1 MFLVKKISVVIVV
14 LICFLACSQESFI
27 KLQKKAQEQENDGS
41 KRPSYVDS
49 DYEVFSETIFLQNM
63 VYQPIEERN
72 AFFQLTKDG
81 DDSFNPETSV
91 ILLNEPSDN
100 NEKNPPLYQND
111 PNNNANNEKN
121 PPLYQNDPN
130 NNANNEKNPPLYQND
145 PNNNANNEKSPF
157 LYKPKRKAKNP
168 KLIEYSQ
175 QDFYP
180 LKNGDIMMSKEGDQW
195 LIEIKSKALKRFL
208 KDQNDKDRQIQ
219 TFTFNDTKT
228 QIAQFK
234 GKISS
239 YVYTTNDSDLSLRP
253 FYESFLLE
261 KKSDDLYMV
270 DKALDAIEVSKCQ
283 MVLKKHSTDKLDSQ
297 HKAISIDLDFKKERF
312 KSDTELFLECQS

>member
-1 MFLVKKISVVIVV
+1 MFLVKKIGVVVVV
-14 LICFLACSQESFI
+14 LIGFLACSQERFI
-27 KLQKKAQEQENDGS
+27 QLQKKAQEQENDGS

-63 VYQPIEERN
+63 VHQPMKERN
-72 AFFQLTKDG
+72 AFAQLTKDG

-100 NEKNPPLYQND
+100 DTKNPPLNQNES
-111 PNNNANNEKN
+111 NNNTASNDTKN
-121 PPLYQNDPN
+121 
-130 NNANNEKNPPLYQND
+130 
-145 PNNNANNEKSPF
+145 PF
-157 LYKPKRKAKNP
+157 LYKPKRKTKDP

-175 QDFYP
+175 QNFYP
-180 LKNGDIMMSKEGDQW
+180 LKDGDIMMSKEGDQW

-239 YVYTTNDSDLSLRP
+239 YVYTTNNSNLSLRP

-261 KKSDDLYMV
+261 KKSDDFYMIGAIG
-270 DKALDAIEVSKCQ
+270 DKALDAIEIHKCQ

>member
-1 MFLVKKISVVIVV
+1 MFLVKKIGVVIMI

-27 KLQKKAQEQENDGS
+27 KMQKKAQEQENDGS

-63 VYQPIEERN
+63 VYQPTEERN
-72 AFFQLTKDG
+72 AFFQLTKDE
-81 DDSFNPETSV
+81 DNSFNPENSV

-100 NEKNPPLYQND
+100 SETLYPNESHNNT
-111 PNNNANNEKN
+111 NNANNDTKN
-121 PPLYQNDPN
+121 
-130 NNANNEKNPPLYQND
+130 
-145 PNNNANNEKSPF
+145 PF
-157 LYKPKRKAKNP
+157 LYKPKRKTKNP

-180 LKNGDIMMSKEGDQW
+180 LKNGDIIMSKEGDQW
-195 LIEIKSKALKRFL
+195 LIEIQSKALKRFL

-261 KKSDDLYMV
+261 KKSDNVYTIEN
-270 DKALDAIEVSKCQ
+270 KALDAIEISKCQ

>member
-1 MFLVKKISVVIVV
+1 MFLVKKIGVVIMI
-14 LICFLACSQESFI
+14 LIGFLACSQERFI
-27 KLQKKAQEQENDGS
+27 QLQKKAQEQENDGS

-49 DYEVFSETIFLQNM
+49 DYEVFSETIFLKNM

-72 AFFQLTKDG
+72 VFFQLTKDE

-100 NEKNPPLYQND
+100 DTKNPPLYQND
-111 PNNNANNEKN
+111 PHNNTANNDTKN
-121 PPLYQNDPN
+121 
-130 NNANNEKNPPLYQND
+130 
-145 PNNNANNEKSPF
+145 PF
-157 LYKPKRKAKNP
+157 LYKPKRKTKNP

-180 LKNGDIMMSKEGDQW
+180 LKDGDIVMSKEGDQW
-195 LIEIKSKALKRFL
+195 LVEIKSKALKRFL

-261 KKSDDLYMV
+261 KKSDDFYTIGAIG
-270 DKALDAIEVSKCQ
+270 DKALDAIEISKCQ

>member
-1 MFLVKKISVVIVV
+1 MFLVKKIGVVVVV
-14 LICFLACSQESFI
+14 LMCFLACSQERFI
-27 KLQKKAQEQENDGS
+27 QLQKKAQEQENDGS

-63 VYQPIEERN
+63 VYQPIEEKDS
-72 AFFQLTKDG
+72 FSQLTKDE
-81 DDSFNPETSV
+81 DNSFNPETSV
-91 ILLNEPSDN
+91 VLLNEPSGNDT
-100 NEKNPPLYQND
+100 KNPLLYQNES
-111 PNNNANNEKN
+111 NTNAANNDTKN
-121 PPLYQNDPN
+121 
-130 NNANNEKNPPLYQND
+130 
-145 PNNNANNEKSPF
+145 PF
-157 LYKPKRKAKNP
+157 LYKLKRKTKDP

-175 QDFYP
+175 QNFYP
-180 LKNGDIMMSKEGDQW
+180 LKDGDIMISKERDQW

-208 KDQNDKDRQIQ
+208 KDQKDKDRQIQ

-239 YVYTTNDSDLSLRP
+239 YVYTTNNSDLSLRP

-261 KKSDDLYMV
+261 RKSDDFYTIG
-270 DKALDAIEVSKCQ
+270 DKALDAIEISKCQ

-312 KSDTELFLECQS
+312 KSDIELFLECQN

>member
-1 MFLVKKISVVIVV
+1 MFLVKKIGVVVVV
-14 LICFLACSQESFI
+14 LIGFLACSQERFI
-27 KLQKKAQEQENDGS
+27 QLQKKAQEQENDGS

-49 DYEVFSETIFLQNM
+49 DHEVFSETIFLQNM
-63 VYQPIEERN
+63 VHQPIKERDTF
-72 AFFQLTKDG
+72 AQLTKDE

-100 NEKNPPLYQND
+100 DTKNPPLNQNES
-111 PNNNANNEKN
+111 NNSTAHNDIKN
-121 PPLYQNDPN
+121 
-130 NNANNEKNPPLYQND
+130 
-145 PNNNANNEKSPF
+145 PF
-157 LYKPKRKAKNP
+157 LYKPKRKTKNP

-175 QDFYP
+175 QNFYP
-180 LKNGDIMMSKEGDQW
+180 LKNGDIIMSKEGDQW

-239 YVYTTNDSDLSLRP
+239 YVYTTNNSNLSLRP

-261 KKSDDLYMV
+261 KKSDDLYTIG
-270 DKALDAIEVSKCQ
+270 DKALDAIEIQKCQ

-312 KSDTELFLECQS
+312 KSDTELFLECLKES

>member
-1 MFLVKKISVVIVV
+1 MFLVKKIGVVIVV
-14 LICFLACSQESFI
+14 LVCFLACSQERFI
-27 KLQKKAQEQENDGS
+27 QLQKKAQEQENDGS
-41 KRPSYVDS
+41 QRPSYVDS

-63 VYQPIEERN
+63 VHQPIKERD
-72 AFFQLTKDG
+72 AFAQLTKDE
-81 DDSFNPETSV
+81 DNSFNPETSV

-100 NEKNPPLYQND
+100 DTKNPPLYQNES
-111 PNNNANNEKN
+111 NTNTANNDTKN
-121 PPLYQNDPN
+121 
-130 NNANNEKNPPLYQND
+130 
-145 PNNNANNEKSPF
+145 PF
-157 LYKPKRKAKNP
+157 LYKPKRKTKNP

-175 QDFYP
+175 QNFYP
-180 LKNGDIMMSKEGDQW
+180 LKDGDIVMSKEGDQW

-239 YVYTTNDSDLSLRP
+239 YIYTTNDSDLSLRP

-261 KKSDDLYMV
+261 KKSDDFYTIGAIG
-270 DKALDAIEVSKCQ
+270 DKALDAIEISKCQ

>member
-1 MFLVKKISVVIVV
+1 MFLVKKISVVIMI
-14 LICFLACSQESFI
+14 LIGFLACSQESFI

-41 KRPSYVDS
+41 QRPSYVDS

-63 VYQPIEERN
+63 VYQPTEERDSF
-72 AFFQLTKDG
+72 AQLTKDEN
-81 DDSFNPETSV
+81 DSFNPETSV
-91 ILLNEPSDN
+91 ILLNEPSGNDT
-100 NEKNPPLYQND
+100 KNPPLYQNES
-111 PNNNANNEKN
+111 NTNTANNDTKN
-121 PPLYQNDPN
+121 
-130 NNANNEKNPPLYQND
+130 
-145 PNNNANNEKSPF
+145 PF
-157 LYKPKRKAKNP
+157 LYKPKRKTKNP

-175 QDFYP
+175 QNFYP
-180 LKNGDIMMSKEGDQW
+180 LKDGDIVMSKEGDQW

-261 KKSDDLYMV
+261 KKSDDFYTIGAIG
-270 DKALDAIEVSKCQ
+270 DKALDAIEISKCQ

-312 KSDTELFLECQS
+312 KSDTELFLECLKES

>member
-1 MFLVKKISVVIVV
+1 MFLVKKIGVVIMI

-63 VYQPIEERN
+63 VYQPMEERN
-72 AFFQLTKDG
+72 ALAQLTKDE
-81 DDSFNPETSV
+81 DNSFNPETSV

-111 PNNNANNEKN
+111 PNNNANNEK
-121 PPLYQNDPN
+121 
-130 NNANNEKNPPLYQND
+130 
-145 PNNNANNEKSPF
+145 SPF
-157 LYKPKRKAKNP
+157 LYKKRKAKNP

-175 QDFYP
+175 QNFYP
-180 LKNGDIMMSKEGDQW
+180 LKNGDIIMSKEGDQW
-195 LIEIKSKALKRFL
+195 LVEIKSKALKRFL
-208 KDQNDKDRQIQ
+208 KNQNDKDRQIQ

-228 QIAQFK
+228 QIVQFK

-261 KKSDDLYMV
+261 KKSDNVYTIEN
-270 DKALDAIEVSKCQ
+270 KALDTIEISKCQ

-312 KSDTELFLECQS
+312 KSDTELFLECLKES

>member
-1 MFLVKKISVVIVV
+1 MV
-14 LICFLACSQESFI
+14 LIGFLACSQERFI
-27 KLQKKAQEQENDGS
+27 QLQKKAQEQENDGS

-63 VYQPIEERN
+63 VHQPIEKRD
-72 AFFQLTKDG
+72 AFAQLTKDG
-81 DDSFNPETSV
+81 DDSFTPETSV
-91 ILLNEPSDN
+91 VLLDEPSDN
-100 NEKNPPLYQND
+100 DTKNPPLNQNKS
-111 PNNNANNEKN
+111 NNNTANNDTKN
-121 PPLYQNDPN
+121 
-130 NNANNEKNPPLYQND
+130 
-145 PNNNANNEKSPF
+145 PF
-157 LYKPKRKAKNP
+157 LYKPKRKTKDP

-175 QDFYP
+175 QNFYP
-180 LKNGDIMMSKEGDQW
+180 LKDGDIMMSKEGDQW
-195 LIEIKSKALKRFL
+195 LIKIKSKALKRFL

-239 YVYTTNDSDLSLRP
+239 YVYTTNNSDLSLRP

-261 KKSDDLYMV
+261 KKSDDLYTIG
-270 DKALDAIEVSKCQ
+270 DKALDAIEIQKCQ

>member
-1 MFLVKKISVVIVV
+1 MFLVKKIGVVIMI
-14 LICFLACSQESFI
+14 LICFLACSQERFI

-72 AFFQLTKDG
+72 AFFQLTNDEDNDPK
-81 DDSFNPETSV
+81 ETPL

-100 NEKNPPLYQND
+100 NEKNPPLYPND
-111 PNNNANNEKN
+111 PHNDTNNANNDTKN
-121 PPLYQNDPN
+121 
-130 NNANNEKNPPLYQND
+130 
-145 PNNNANNEKSPF
+145 PF
-157 LYKPKRKAKNP
+157 LYKKRKAKNP

-180 LKNGDIMMSKEGDQW
+180 LKNGDIIMSKEGDQW

-261 KKSDDLYMV
+261 KKSDNLYTIG

>member
-1 MFLVKKISVVIVV
+1 M
-14 LICFLACSQESFI
+14 
-27 KLQKKAQEQENDGS
+27 QKKAQEQENDGS

-72 AFFQLTKDG
+72 AFFQLTKDE
-81 DDSFNPETSV
+81 DNSFNPETSV

-100 NEKNPPLYQND
+100 NEKNSPLYQND
-111 PNNNANNEKN
+111 PNNS
-121 PPLYQNDPN
+121 
-130 NNANNEKNPPLYQND
+130 
-145 PNNNANNEKSPF
+145 ANNEKSPF
-157 LYKPKRKAKNP
+157 LYKPKRKTKNP

-175 QDFYP
+175 QNFYP
-180 LKNGDIMMSKEGDQW
+180 LKDGDIMMSKEGDQW

-261 KKSDDLYMV
+261 KKSDDLYTIG
-270 DKALDAIEVSKCQ
+270 DKALDAIEISKCQ

-312 KSDTELFLECQS
+312 KSDTELFLECLKES

>member
-1 MFLVKKISVVIVV
+1 MFLVKKIGVVVVV
-14 LICFLACSQESFI
+14 LMCFLACSQERFI
-27 KLQKKAQEQENDGS
+27 QLQKKAQEQENDGS

-63 VYQPIEERN
+63 VYQPAEERN
-72 AFFQLTKDG
+72 AFAQLTKDE
-81 DDSFNPETSV
+81 DNSFNPETSV
-91 ILLNEPSDN
+91 VLLNEPSGNDT
-100 NEKNPPLYQND
+100 KNPPLYQNES
-111 PNNNANNEKN
+111 NTNAANNDTKN
-121 PPLYQNDPN
+121 
-130 NNANNEKNPPLYQND
+130 
-145 PNNNANNEKSPF
+145 PF
-157 LYKPKRKAKNP
+157 LYKPKRKTKDP

-175 QDFYP
+175 QNFYP
-180 LKNGDIMMSKEGDQW
+180 LKDGDIMMSKEGDQW

-239 YVYTTNDSDLSLRP
+239 YVYTTNNSGLSLRP
-253 FYESFLLE
+253 FYESFPLE
-261 KKSDDLYMV
+261 KKSGDFYTIGAIG
-270 DKALDAIEVSKCQ
+270 DKALDAIEISKCQ

-312 KSDTELFLECQS
+312 KSDIELFLECQN

>member
-1 MFLVKKISVVIVV
+1 MFLVKKIGVVILV
-14 LICFLACSQESFI
+14 LICFLACSQERFI

-63 VYQPIEERN
+63 VYQPMEERN
-72 AFFQLTKDG
+72 ALAQLTKDE
-81 DDSFNPETSV
+81 DDSFDPETSV

-100 NEKNPPLYQND
+100 DTKNPPLNQNES
-111 PNNNANNEKN
+111 NTNTANNDTKN
-121 PPLYQNDPN
+121 
-130 NNANNEKNPPLYQND
+130 
-145 PNNNANNEKSPF
+145 PF
-157 LYKPKRKAKNP
+157 LYKPKRKTKDP

-175 QDFYP
+175 QNFYP
-180 LKNGDIMMSKEGDQW
+180 LKDGDIVMSREGDQW

-208 KDQNDKDRQIQ
+208 KAQNDKDRQIQ

-239 YVYTTNDSDLSLRP
+239 YVYTTTNSDLSLRP

-261 KKSDDLYMV
+261 KKSDDFYTIGAIG
-270 DKALDAIEVSKCQ
+270 DKALDAIEISKCQ

>member
-1 MFLVKKISVVIVV
+1 MILV
-14 LICFLACSQESFI
+14 CFLACSQESFI

-72 AFFQLTKDG
+72 AFFQLTKDE
-81 DDSFNPETSV
+81 DNSFNPSFNPETSV

-100 NEKNPPLYQND
+100 NEKNPPLY
-111 PNNNANNEKN
+111 P
-121 PPLYQNDPN
+121 
-130 NNANNEKNPPLYQND
+130 ND

-157 LYKPKRKAKNP
+157 LYKPKRKTKNP

-180 LKNGDIMMSKEGDQW
+180 LKNGDIVMSKEGDQW

-261 KKSDDLYMV
+261 KKSDNVYTIEN
-270 DKALDAIEVSKCQ
+270 KALDTMEISKCQ

-297 HKAISIDLDFKKERF
+297 HKAISIDLDFKKEHF

>member
-1 MFLVKKISVVIVV
+1 MFLVKKIGVVIVV
-14 LICFLACSQESFI
+14 LMCFLACSQERFI
-27 KLQKKAQEQENDGS
+27 QLQKKAQEQENDGS

-49 DYEVFSETIFLQNM
+49 DYEVFSETIFLKNM
-63 VYQPIEERN
+63 VYQPTEERDSF
-72 AFFQLTKDG
+72 AQLTKDE
-81 DDSFNPETSV
+81 DNSFNPETSV
-91 ILLNEPSDN
+91 VLLNEPSGNDT
-100 NEKNPPLYQND
+100 KNPPLY
-111 PNNNANNEKN
+111 PSESNNNTANNDTKN
-121 PPLYQNDPN
+121 
-130 NNANNEKNPPLYQND
+130 
-145 PNNNANNEKSPF
+145 PF
-157 LYKPKRKAKNP
+157 LYKPKRKTKDP

-175 QDFYP
+175 QNFYP
-180 LKNGDIMMSKEGDQW
+180 LKDGDIMMSKEGDQW

-228 QIAQFK
+228 QITQFK

-239 YVYTTNDSDLSLRP
+239 YVYTTNNSDLSLRP
-253 FYESFLLE
+253 FHESFLLE
-261 KKSDDLYMV
+261 KKSDDLYTIG
-270 DKALDAIEVSKCQ
+270 DKALDAIEISKCQ

>member
-1 MFLVKKISVVIVV
+1 MFLVKKIGVVVVV
-14 LICFLACSQESFI
+14 LIGFLACSQERFI
-27 KLQKKAQEQENDGS
+27 QLQKKAQEQENDGS

-49 DYEVFSETIFLQNM
+49 DYEVFSETIFLKNM
-63 VYQPIEERN
+63 VYQPTEERDSF
-72 AFFQLTKDG
+72 AQLTKDEN
-81 DDSFNPETSV
+81 DSFNPETSV

-100 NEKNPPLYQND
+100 DTKNSPLYQNES
-111 PNNNANNEKN
+111 NTNTANNDTKN
-121 PPLYQNDPN
+121 
-130 NNANNEKNPPLYQND
+130 
-145 PNNNANNEKSPF
+145 PF
-157 LYKPKRKAKNP
+157 LYKPKRKTKDP

-175 QDFYP
+175 QNFYP
-180 LKNGDIMMSKEGDQW
+180 LKDGDIMMSKEGDQW
-195 LIEIKSKALKRFL
+195 LVEIKSKALKRFL

-261 KKSDDLYMV
+261 KKSDDFYTIGA
-270 DKALDAIEVSKCQ
+270 DKALDAIEISKCQ

>member
-1 MFLVKKISVVIVV
+1 M
-14 LICFLACSQESFI
+14 
-27 KLQKKAQEQENDGS
+27 QKKAQEQENDGS

-63 VYQPIEERN
+63 VHQPIKERD
-72 AFFQLTKDG
+72 AFAQLTKDR
-81 DDSFNPETSV
+81 DDSFNSETSV

-100 NEKNPPLYQND
+100 DTKNPPLSQNES
-111 PNNNANNEKN
+111 NNNTANNDTKN
-121 PPLYQNDPN
+121 
-130 NNANNEKNPPLYQND
+130 
-145 PNNNANNEKSPF
+145 PF
-157 LYKPKRKAKNP
+157 LYKPKRKTKDP

-175 QDFYP
+175 QNFYP
-180 LKNGDIMMSKEGDQW
+180 LKDGDIMMSKEGDQW

-208 KDQNDKDRQIQ
+208 KDQNDKNRQIQ
-219 TFTFNDTKT
+219 TFIFNDTKT

-239 YVYTTNDSDLSLRP
+239 YVYTTNNSNLSLRP
-253 FYESFLLE
+253 FHESFLLE
-261 KKSDDLYMV
+261 KKSDDFYTIEN
-270 DKALDAIEVSKCQ
+270 KTLDAIEIQKCQ

>member
-1 MFLVKKISVVIVV
+1 MFLVKKIGVVIMILV
-14 LICFLACSQESFI
+14 CFLACSQERFI

-72 AFFQLTKDG
+72 ALAQLTKDE
-81 DDSFNPETSV
+81 DNSFNPETSV

-100 NEKNPPLYQND
+100 NEKNPPLY
-111 PNNNANNEKN
+111 P
-121 PPLYQNDPN
+121 
-130 NNANNEKNPPLYQND
+130 ND

-157 LYKPKRKAKNP
+157 LYKPKRKTKNP

-175 QDFYP
+175 QNFYP
-180 LKNGDIMMSKEGDQW
+180 LKDGDIIMSKEGDQW

-208 KDQNDKDRQIQ
+208 KAQNDKDRQIQ

-253 FYESFLLE
+253 FYESSLLE
-261 KKSDDLYMV
+261 KKSDNVYTIEN
-270 DKALDAIEVSKCQ
+270 KALDTIEISKCQ

>member
-1 MFLVKKISVVIVV
+1 MV
-14 LICFLACSQESFI
+14 LICFLACSQERFI

-63 VYQPIEERN
+63 VYQPMEERDSF
-72 AFFQLTKDG
+72 AQLTKDEN
-81 DDSFNPETSV
+81 DSFNPETSV

-100 NEKNPPLYQND
+100 NEKNPPLNQNES
-111 PNNNANNEKN
+111 NTNTANNDTKN
-121 PPLYQNDPN
+121 
-130 NNANNEKNPPLYQND
+130 
-145 PNNNANNEKSPF
+145 PF

-175 QDFYP
+175 QNFYP

-195 LIEIKSKALKRFL
+195 LVEIKSKALKRFL

-239 YVYTTNDSDLSLRP
+239 YVYTTNDSDLSLRS

-261 KKSDDLYMV
+261 KKSDDFYTIGAIG
-270 DKALDAIEVSKCQ
+270 DKALDAIEISKCQ

>member
-1 MFLVKKISVVIVV
+1 MFLVKKIGVVVVV
-14 LICFLACSQESFI
+14 LIGFLACSQERFI
-27 KLQKKAQEQENDGS
+27 QLQKKAQEQENDGS

-63 VYQPIEERN
+63 VHQPIKERD
-72 AFFQLTKDG
+72 AFAQLTNNE

-100 NEKNPPLYQND
+100 NTKNPPLNQNES
-111 PNNNANNEKN
+111 NNNTASNDTKN
-121 PPLYQNDPN
+121 
-130 NNANNEKNPPLYQND
+130 
-145 PNNNANNEKSPF
+145 PF
-157 LYKPKRKAKNP
+157 LYKPKRKTKDP

-175 QDFYP
+175 QNFYP
-180 LKNGDIMMSKEGDQW
+180 LKDGDIMMSKEGDQW

-208 KDQNDKDRQIQ
+208 KDQNNKDRQIQ

-239 YVYTTNDSDLSLRP
+239 YVYTTNNSNLSLRP

-261 KKSDDLYMV
+261 KKSDDLYTIGAIG
-270 DKALDAIEVSKCQ
+270 DKALDAIEIHKCQ

>member
-1 MFLVKKISVVIVV
+1 MFLVKKISVVIMI
-14 LICFLACSQESFI
+14 LICFLACSQERFI

-49 DYEVFSETIFLQNM
+49 DYEVFSETIFLKNM
-63 VYQPIEERN
+63 VYQPTEERDSF
-72 AFFQLTKDG
+72 AQLTKDE

-100 NEKNPPLYQND
+100 DTKNPLLY
-111 PNNNANNEKN
+111 PNESHNNTANNDTKN
-121 PPLYQNDPN
+121 
-130 NNANNEKNPPLYQND
+130 
-145 PNNNANNEKSPF
+145 PF
-157 LYKPKRKAKNP
+157 LYKPKRKTKNP

-175 QDFYP
+175 QNFYP

-195 LIEIKSKALKRFL
+195 LVEIKSKALKRFL

-239 YVYTTNDSDLSLRP
+239 YVYTTNNSDLSLRP

-261 KKSDDLYMV
+261 KKSDNVYTIV
-270 DKALDAIEVSKCQ
+270 DKALDAIEISKCQ

>member
-1 MFLVKKISVVIVV
+1 MFLVKKIGVVIMI
-14 LICFLACSQESFI
+14 LICFLACSQERFI

-72 AFFQLTKDG
+72 AFFQLTKDE
-81 DDSFNPETSV
+81 DNSFNPETSV

-100 NEKNPPLYQND
+100 DTKNPPLYQND
-111 PNNNANNEKN
+111 PHNNTANNDTKN
-121 PPLYQNDPN
+121 
-130 NNANNEKNPPLYQND
+130 
-145 PNNNANNEKSPF
+145 PF
-157 LYKPKRKAKNP
+157 LYKPKRKTKNP

-175 QDFYP
+175 QNFYP

-195 LIEIKSKALKRFL
+195 LIEIQSKALKRFL

-261 KKSDDLYMV
+261 KKSDDLYTIG
-270 DKALDAIEVSKCQ
+270 DKALDAIEISKCQ

>member
-1 MFLVKKISVVIVV
+1 MFLVKKIGVVVVV
-14 LICFLACSQESFI
+14 LIGFLACSQERFI
-27 KLQKKAQEQENDGS
+27 QLQKKVQEQENDGS

-49 DYEVFSETIFLQNM
+49 DYEVFSETIFLKNM
-63 VYQPIEERN
+63 VYQPIKERD
-72 AFFQLTKDG
+72 AFIQPTKDG

-100 NEKNPPLYQND
+100 NTKNPPLNQNES
-111 PNNNANNEKN
+111 NNNTASNDTKN
-121 PPLYQNDPN
+121 
-130 NNANNEKNPPLYQND
+130 
-145 PNNNANNEKSPF
+145 PF
-157 LYKPKRKAKNP
+157 LYKPKRKTKDP

-175 QDFYP
+175 QNFYP
-180 LKNGDIMMSKEGDQW
+180 LKDGDIVMSKEGDQW
-195 LIEIKSKALKRFL
+195 LIKIKSKALKRFL

-239 YVYTTNDSDLSLRP
+239 YVYTTNNSNLSLRP

-261 KKSDDLYMV
+261 KKSDDFYTIGAIG
-270 DKALDAIEVSKCQ
+270 DKALDAIEIQKCQ

>member
-1 MFLVKKISVVIVV
+1 MI
-14 LICFLACSQESFI
+14 LICFLACSQERFI

-41 KRPSYVDS
+41 QRPSYVDS

-63 VYQPIEERN
+63 VYQPMEERN
-72 AFFQLTKDG
+72 ALAQLTKDE
-81 DDSFNPETSV
+81 DDSFDPETSV

-100 NEKNPPLYQND
+100 DTKNPPLYQNES
-111 PNNNANNEKN
+111 NTNTANNDTKN
-121 PPLYQNDPN
+121 
-130 NNANNEKNPPLYQND
+130 
-145 PNNNANNEKSPF
+145 PF
-157 LYKPKRKAKNP
+157 LYKPKRKTKNP

-175 QDFYP
+175 QNFYP
-180 LKNGDIMMSKEGDQW
+180 LKDGDIMMSKEGDQW

-239 YVYTTNDSDLSLRP
+239 YVYTTNNSDLSLRP

-261 KKSDDLYMV
+261 KKSDDFYTIGAIE
-270 DKALDAIEVSKCQ
+270 DKALDAIEIQKCQ

>member
-1 MFLVKKISVVIVV
+1 MI
-14 LICFLACSQESFI
+14 LICFLACSQERFI
-27 KLQKKAQEQENDGS
+27 QLQKKAQEQENDGS

-72 AFFQLTKDG
+72 AFFQLTKDE
-81 DDSFNPETSV
+81 DNSFNPETSV

-100 NEKNPPLYQND
+100 SEKNPPLYQNGSH
-111 PNNNANNEKN
+111 NNTNNANNDTKN
-121 PPLYQNDPN
+121 
-130 NNANNEKNPPLYQND
+130 
-145 PNNNANNEKSPF
+145 PF
-157 LYKPKRKAKNP
+157 LYKPKRKTKNP

-180 LKNGDIMMSKEGDQW
+180 LKNGDIIMSKEGDQW

-239 YVYTTNDSDLSLRP
+239 YVYTTNNSDLSLRP

-261 KKSDDLYMV
+261 KKSDDLYTIGAIG
-270 DKALDAIEVSKCQ
+270 DKALDTIEISKCQ

>member
-1 MFLVKKISVVIVV
+1 MFLVKKIGVVIVV
-14 LICFLACSQESFI
+14 LIGFLACSQERFI
-27 KLQKKAQEQENDGS
+27 QLQKKAQEQENDGS

-63 VYQPIEERN
+63 VYQPIKERD
-72 AFFQLTKDG
+72 AFAQLTKDE

-100 NEKNPPLYQND
+100 DTKNPPLNQNES
-111 PNNNANNEKN
+111 NNNA
-121 PPLYQNDPN
+121 
-130 NNANNEKNPPLYQND
+130 ANNDAKN
-145 PNNNANNEKSPF
+145 PF
-157 LYKPKRKAKNP
+157 LYKPKRKTKDP

-175 QDFYP
+175 QNFYP
-180 LKNGDIMMSKEGDQW
+180 LKDGDIMMSKEGDQW

-239 YVYTTNDSDLSLRP
+239 YVYTTNNSTLSLRP

-261 KKSDDLYMV
+261 KKSDDLYTIGAHKV
-270 DKALDAIEVSKCQ
+270 LDAIEIQKCQ

>member
-1 MFLVKKISVVIVV
+1 MFLVKKIGVVVVV
-14 LICFLACSQESFI
+14 LIGFLACSQERFI
-27 KLQKKAQEQENDGS
+27 QLQKKAQEQENDGS

-63 VYQPIEERN
+63 VYQPTEERDSF
-72 AFFQLTKDG
+72 AQLTKDG

-100 NEKNPPLYQND
+100 DTKNSPLNQNES
-111 PNNNANNEKN
+111 NNNTNTANNDAKN
-121 PPLYQNDPN
+121 
-130 NNANNEKNPPLYQND
+130 
-145 PNNNANNEKSPF
+145 PF
-157 LYKPKRKAKNP
+157 LYKPKRKTKDS

-175 QDFYP
+175 QNFYP
-180 LKNGDIMMSKEGDQW
+180 LKDGDIMMSKKGDQW

-239 YVYTTNDSDLSLRP
+239 YVYTTNNSNLSLRP

-261 KKSDDLYMV
+261 KKSDDFYTIGAIG
-270 DKALDAIEVSKCQ
+270 DKALDAIEIHKCQ

>member
-1 MFLVKKISVVIVV
+1 MFLVKKIGVVVVV
-14 LICFLACSQESFI
+14 LIGFLACSQERFI
-27 KLQKKAQEQENDGS
+27 QLQKKAQEQENDGS

-63 VYQPIEERN
+63 VHQPIKERD
-72 AFFQLTKDG
+72 AFVQPTKDE

-100 NEKNPPLYQND
+100 DTKNPPLNQNES
-111 PNNNANNEKN
+111 NNNTASNDTKN
-121 PPLYQNDPN
+121 
-130 NNANNEKNPPLYQND
+130 
-145 PNNNANNEKSPF
+145 PF
-157 LYKPKRKAKNP
+157 LYKPKRKTKDP

-175 QDFYP
+175 QNFYP
-180 LKNGDIMMSKEGDQW
+180 LKDGDIMMSKEGDQW

-239 YVYTTNDSDLSLRP
+239 YVYTTNNSDLSLRP
-253 FYESFLLE
+253 FYKSFLLE
-261 KKSDDLYMV
+261 KKSDDLYTIG
-270 DKALDAIEVSKCQ
+270 DKALDAIEIQKCQ

>member
-1 MFLVKKISVVIVV
+1 MFLVKKIGVVVVV
-14 LICFLACSQESFI
+14 LIGFLACSQERFI
-27 KLQKKAQEQENDGS
+27 QLQKKAQEQENDGS

-63 VYQPIEERN
+63 VHQPIRERD
-72 AFFQLTKDG
+72 AFAQLTKDG
-81 DDSFNPETSV
+81 DDSFSPETSV
-91 ILLNEPSDN
+91 ILLDEPSDN
-100 NEKNPPLYQND
+100 DTKNPPLNQNES
-111 PNNNANNEKN
+111 NNNTVSNDTKN
-121 PPLYQNDPN
+121 L
-130 NNANNEKNPPLYQND
+130 
-145 PNNNANNEKSPF
+145 F
-157 LYKPKRKAKNP
+157 LYKPKRKTKDP

-175 QDFYP
+175 QNFYP
-180 LKNGDIMMSKEGDQW
+180 LKDGDIIMSKEGDQW

-239 YVYTTNDSDLSLRP
+239 YVYTTNNSDLSLRP

-261 KKSDDLYMV
+261 KKSDDFYMIGAIG
-270 DKALDAIEVSKCQ
+270 DKALDAIEIHKCQ

>member
-1 MFLVKKISVVIVV
+1 MFLIKKIGVVVVV
-14 LICFLACSQESFI
+14 LIGFLACSQERFI
-27 KLQKKAQEQENDGS
+27 QLQKKAQEQENDGS

-49 DYEVFSETIFLQNM
+49 DYEVFSETIFLKNM
-63 VYQPIEERN
+63 VHHPIKERD
-72 AFFQLTKDG
+72 AFAQLTKDG

-91 ILLNEPSDN
+91 ILLDEPSDN
-100 NEKNPPLYQND
+100 DTKSPPLNQNES
-111 PNNNANNEKN
+111 NNNTASNDTKN
-121 PPLYQNDPN
+121 
-130 NNANNEKNPPLYQND
+130 
-145 PNNNANNEKSPF
+145 PF
-157 LYKPKRKAKNP
+157 LYKPKRKTKDP

-175 QDFYP
+175 QNFYP
-180 LKNGDIMMSKEGDQW
+180 LKDGDIIMSKEGDQW
-195 LIEIKSKALKRFL
+195 LIEIKSKSLKRFL

-239 YVYTTNDSDLSLRP
+239 YVYTTNNSNLSLRP

-261 KKSDDLYMV
+261 KKSDDLYTIGAIG
-270 DKALDAIEVSKCQ
+270 DKALDAIEIQKCQ

-312 KSDTELFLECQS
+312 KSNTELFLECQS

>member
-1 MFLVKKISVVIVV
+1 MFLVKKIGVVVVV
-14 LICFLACSQESFI
+14 LIGFLACSQERFI
-27 KLQKKAQEQENDGS
+27 QLQKKAQEQENDGS

-49 DYEVFSETIFLQNM
+49 DYEVFSETIFLKNM
-63 VYQPIEERN
+63 VYQPIKERDTF
-72 AFFQLTKDG
+72 AQLTKDE

-91 ILLNEPSDN
+91 ILLDEPSDN
-100 NEKNPPLYQND
+100 DTKNPPLNQNES
-111 PNNNANNEKN
+111 NNNTASNDVKN
-121 PPLYQNDPN
+121 
-130 NNANNEKNPPLYQND
+130 
-145 PNNNANNEKSPF
+145 PF
-157 LYKPKRKAKNP
+157 LYKPKRKTKDP

-175 QDFYP
+175 QNFYP
-180 LKNGDIMMSKEGDQW
+180 LKDGDIMMSKEGDQW

-239 YVYTTNDSDLSLRP
+239 YVYTTNNSNLSLRP

-261 KKSDDLYMV
+261 KKSDDFYMIGAIGN
-270 DKALDAIEVSKCQ
+270 KALDAIEIQKCQ

>member
-1 MFLVKKISVVIVV
+1 MFLVKKIGVVVVV
-14 LICFLACSQESFI
+14 LMCFLACSQERFI

-72 AFFQLTKDG
+72 ALAQLTKDE
-81 DDSFNPETSV
+81 DNSFNPETSV

-100 NEKNPPLYQND
+100 NEKNPPLY
-111 PNNNANNEKN
+111 P
-121 PPLYQNDPN
+121 
-130 NNANNEKNPPLYQND
+130 ND

-157 LYKPKRKAKNP
+157 LYKPKRKTKNP

-180 LKNGDIMMSKEGDQW
+180 LKDGDIMMSKEGDQW
-195 LIEIKSKALKRFL
+195 LVEIKSKALKRFL

-261 KKSDDLYMV
+261 KKSDNVYTIEN
-270 DKALDAIEVSKCQ
+270 KALDTIEISKCQ

>member
-1 MFLVKKISVVIVV
+1 MFLVKKIGVVVVV
-14 LICFLACSQESFI
+14 LIGFLACSQERFI
-27 KLQKKAQEQENDGS
+27 QLQKKAQEQENDGS

-63 VYQPIEERN
+63 VHQPIEKRD
-72 AFFQLTKDG
+72 AFAQLTKDG

-91 ILLNEPSDN
+91 ILLDEPSDN
-100 NEKNPPLYQND
+100 DTKNPPLNQNES
-111 PNNNANNEKN
+111 NNTANNDTKN
-121 PPLYQNDPN
+121 
-130 NNANNEKNPPLYQND
+130 
-145 PNNNANNEKSPF
+145 PF
-157 LYKPKRKAKNP
+157 LYKPKRKTKDP

-175 QDFYP
+175 QNFYP
-180 LKNGDIMMSKEGDQW
+180 LKDGDIMMSKKGDQW
-195 LIEIKSKALKRFL
+195 LIEIKSKALKSFL

-219 TFTFNDTKT
+219 IFTFNDTKT

-239 YVYTTNDSDLSLRP
+239 YVYTTNNSDLSLRP

-261 KKSDDLYMV
+261 KKSEDLYTIG
-270 DKALDAIEVSKCQ
+270 DKALDAIEIQKCQ

>member
-1 MFLVKKISVVIVV
+1 MFLVKKIGVVVVV
-14 LICFLACSQESFI
+14 LIGFLACSQERFI
-27 KLQKKAQEQENDGS
+27 QLQKKAQEQENDGS

-63 VYQPIEERN
+63 VYQPIEERDSF
-72 AFFQLTKDG
+72 AQLTKDEN
-81 DDSFNPETSV
+81 DSFNPETSV

-100 NEKNPPLYQND
+100 DTKNPPLNQNES
-111 PNNNANNEKN
+111 NTNTANNDTKN
-121 PPLYQNDPN
+121 
-130 NNANNEKNPPLYQND
+130 
-145 PNNNANNEKSPF
+145 PF
-157 LYKPKRKAKNP
+157 LYKPKRKTKDP

-175 QDFYP
+175 QNFYP
-180 LKNGDIMMSKEGDQW
+180 LKDGDIVMSKEGDQW

-239 YVYTTNDSDLSLRP
+239 YVYTTNNSDLSLRP

-261 KKSDDLYMV
+261 KKSDDFYTIGA
-270 DKALDAIEVSKCQ
+270 DKALDAIEIQKCQ

-312 KSDTELFLECQS
+312 KSDTELFLECLKES

>member
-1 MFLVKKISVVIVV
+1 MFLVKKIGVVIAV
-14 LICFLACSQESFI
+14 LMCFLACSQERFI
-27 KLQKKAQEQENDGS
+27 QLQKKAQEQENDGS

-63 VYQPIEERN
+63 VHQPIEERD
-72 AFFQLTKDG
+72 AFAQLTKDG

-91 ILLNEPSDN
+91 ILLDEPSDN
-100 NEKNPPLYQND
+100 DTKNPPLYQNES
-111 PNNNANNEKN
+111 NTNTANNDTKN
-121 PPLYQNDPN
+121 
-130 NNANNEKNPPLYQND
+130 
-145 PNNNANNEKSPF
+145 PF
-157 LYKPKRKAKNP
+157 LYKPKRKTKNP

-175 QDFYP
+175 QNFYP
-180 LKNGDIMMSKEGDQW
+180 LKDGDIVMSKEGDQW

-208 KDQNDKDRQIQ
+208 KNQNDKDRQIQ

-239 YVYTTNDSDLSLRP
+239 YVYTTNNSDLSLRP
-253 FYESFLLE
+253 FYKSFLLE
-261 KKSDDLYMV
+261 KKSDDFYTIGAIG
-270 DKALDAIEVSKCQ
+270 DKALDAIEISKCQ

>member
-1 MFLVKKISVVIVV
+1 MFLVKKIGVVVVV
-14 LICFLACSQESFI
+14 LMCFLACSQERFI
-27 KLQKKAQEQENDGS
+27 QLQKKAQEQENDGS

-63 VYQPIEERN
+63 VYQPAEERDSF
-72 AFFQLTKDG
+72 AQLTKDEN
-81 DDSFNPETSV
+81 DSFNPETSV

-100 NEKNPPLYQND
+100 DTKNPPLNQSES
-111 PNNNANNEKN
+111 NNNTTNNDTKN
-121 PPLYQNDPN
+121 
-130 NNANNEKNPPLYQND
+130 
-145 PNNNANNEKSPF
+145 PF
-157 LYKPKRKAKNP
+157 LYKPKRKTKNP

-175 QDFYP
+175 QNFYP
-180 LKNGDIMMSKEGDQW
+180 IKNGDIMMSKEGDQW

-239 YVYTTNDSDLSLRP
+239 YVYTTNNSDLSLRP
-253 FYESFLLE
+253 FYESFPLE
-261 KKSDDLYMV
+261 KKSGDFYTIGAIG
-270 DKALDAIEVSKCQ
+270 DKALDAIEISKCQ

-312 KSDTELFLECQS
+312 KSDIELFLECQS

>member
-1 MFLVKKISVVIVV
+1 MFLVKKIGVVIAV
-14 LICFLACSQESFI
+14 LMCFLACSQERFI

-49 DYEVFSETIFLQNM
+49 DYEVFSETIFLKNM
-63 VYQPIEERN
+63 VYQPIEEKDSF
-72 AFFQLTKDG
+72 AQLTKDE
-81 DDSFNPETSV
+81 DNSFNPETSV
-91 ILLNEPSDN
+91 ILLNEPSGNDT
-100 NEKNPPLYQND
+100 KNPPLYQNES
-111 PNNNANNEKN
+111 NTNTANNDAKN
-121 PPLYQNDPN
+121 
-130 NNANNEKNPPLYQND
+130 
-145 PNNNANNEKSPF
+145 PF
-157 LYKPKRKAKNP
+157 LYKPKRKTKDP

-175 QDFYP
+175 QNFYP
-180 LKNGDIMMSKEGDQW
+180 LKDGDIMMSKEGDQW

-239 YVYTTNDSDLSLRP
+239 YVYTTNNSDLSLRP

-261 KKSDDLYMV
+261 KKSGDFYTIGAIG
-270 DKALDAIEVSKCQ
+270 DKALDAIEISKCQ

>member
-1 MFLVKKISVVIVV
+1 MFLVKKIGVVVVV
-14 LICFLACSQESFI
+14 LMCFLACSQERFI
-27 KLQKKAQEQENDGS
+27 QLQKKAQEQENDGS

-63 VYQPIEERN
+63 VYQPTEERN
-72 AFFQLTKDG
+72 AFAQLTKDE
-81 DDSFNPETSV
+81 DNSFNPENSV
-91 ILLNEPSDN
+91 ILLNEPSGNDT
-100 NEKNPPLYQND
+100 KNPPLYQNES
-111 PNNNANNEKN
+111 NNNTANNDTKN
-121 PPLYQNDPN
+121 
-130 NNANNEKNPPLYQND
+130 
-145 PNNNANNEKSPF
+145 PF
-157 LYKPKRKAKNP
+157 LYKPKRKTKDP

-175 QDFYP
+175 QNFYP
-180 LKNGDIMMSKEGDQW
+180 LKDGDIMMSKEGDQW

-239 YVYTTNDSDLSLRP
+239 YVYTTNNSGLSLRP
-253 FYESFLLE
+253 FYESFPLE
-261 KKSDDLYMV
+261 KKSGDFYTIGAIG
-270 DKALDAIEVSKCQ
+270 DKALDAIEISKCQ

-312 KSDTELFLECQS
+312 KSDIELFLECQS

>member
-1 MFLVKKISVVIVV
+1 MFLVKKISVVVVV
-14 LICFLACSQESFI
+14 LIGFLACSQERFI

-41 KRPSYVDS
+41 QRPSYVDS

-72 AFFQLTKDG
+72 AFFQLTKDE
-81 DDSFNPETSV
+81 DNSFNPETSV

-100 NEKNPPLYQND
+100 NEKNPPLYPND

-121 PPLYQNDPN
+121 
-130 NNANNEKNPPLYQND
+130 
-145 PNNNANNEKSPF
+145 PF

-175 QDFYP
+175 QNFYP
-180 LKNGDIMMSKEGDQW
+180 LKDGDIIMSKEGDQW

-261 KKSDDLYMV
+261 KKSDNVYTIEN
-270 DKALDAIEVSKCQ
+270 KALDTIEISKCQ